1 MMKAGSFLL
10 PFFDRAGRRRLL
22 ALESAIAAAADAVAS
37 TRVSFQTVIVC
48 QPEMMFWT
56 PCSVAS

>member
-1 MMKAGSFLL
+1 MAA
-10 PFFDRAGRRRLL
+10 RADL
-22 ALESAIAAAADAVAS
+22 VAS

-56 PCSVAS
+56 PCAVAS